1 MFNNDKMYNL
11 EHNIDIELLRAKVN
25 GLSISSDTD
34 NIAATRL
41 LAEIHAALKN
51 VERTRDEK
59 IEEVMAEHAPDI
71 HDLRELKK
79 LVKSK
84 MDEYRLLAQAKIAEI
99 KAGIAAGTMAGG
111 TEPGNTYLDA
121 QGRIVGL
128 VPDSIRTES
137 GTYSRR
143 RLKQVKV
150 VDFSA
155 VPDEYKK
162 PDMKAIRAA
171 LAKGILEI
179 PGIKATESET
189 TQIRTP

>member
-1 MFNNDKMYNL
+1 MYNL
-11 EHNIDIELLRAKVN
+11 EHNVDIELLRAKVN

-34 NIAATRL
+34 NIAASRL

-59 IEEVMAEHAPDI
+59 VEEVMAEAAPDI

-99 KAGIAAGTMAGG
+99 KANIAAGTMTGG
-111 TEPGNTYLDA
+111 TEPGNVYFDKDGNAHGWT
-121 QGRIVGL
+121 GL
-128 VPDSIRTES
+128 SDTIRTES

-150 VDFSA
+150 IDFSA

-171 LAKGILEI
+171 LAKGIIEI

>member
-1 MFNNDKMYNL
+1 MYNL

-25 GLSISSDTD
+25 GLSISSDMD
-34 NIAATRL
+34 NIEAHKL
-41 LAEIHAALKN
+41 LTEIHAALKN
-51 VERTRDEK
+51 VEHTRDEK
-59 IEEVMAEHAPDI
+59 IEDIKAEAAPDI

-84 MDEYRLLAQAKIAEI
+84 MDEYRQLAQAKIAEI

-111 TEPGNTYLDA
+111 TEPGSTYLDE

-137 GTYSRR
+137 GTSSRR

-150 VDFSA
+150 IDFSA
-155 VPDEYKK
+155 VPDAYKK

-171 LAKGILEI
+171 LAKGVLQI
-179 PGIKATESET
+179 PGVEATESET
-189 TQIRTP
+189 IQIRTP

>member
-1 MFNNDKMYNL
+1 MYNL
-11 EHNIDIELLRAKVN
+11 EHNVDIELLRAKVN

-34 NIAATRL
+34 NIAASRL

-51 VERTRDEK
+51 VERTRDIR
-59 IEEVMAEHAPDI
+59 IEETTEEIKAEHAPDI
-71 HDLRELKK
+71 HDLREMKK

-150 VDFSA
+150 IDFSA

-171 LAKGILEI
+171 LAKGIIEI